1 MTELKVAIEN
11 VGGIEA
17 TELTITDSTTLIT
30 GANAS
35 NKTSLLQ
42 ALLFALGT
50 DEVPIRTGTDRARVE
65 LTVDGETVT
74 REAIRESSG
83 VTVDGDPLITAPE
96 DRDLFER
103 FAALL
108 ETNPLR
114 VAVQTT
120 SNFEALL
127 KEPMDIDTLEA
138 ERSEKLQEK
147 RALKSELADMAD
159 IDDEID
165 TVESDLQSRR
175 EEIDDLEAELDTLY
189 EKLPEQDDDLE
200 SLRQR
205 RTELVSKRN
214 RLQKQLT
221 DIESAID
228 RLVETIE
235 DLEAELAEIED
246 ADEMESLRK
255 RRATLHEEVD
265 AIDRRIDVLQSALT
279 ANREMLDADM
289 RDVLEYEPGLDETTL
304 ECWACGQQASISSF
318 EDVVD
323 RLQALVEQERKRRRE
338 YEPELE
344 QIETRIEEIE
354 AERRR
359 RAQLEEQLQSTE
371 SKLDSRRE
379 SLDQKREQ
387 LAEITEELS
396 TVEDQ
401 LTETKEARTEDHSE
415 ISQQIEETR
424 VDLETKRQ
432 ETERLEQERSR
443 LTEKRAERER
453 KQERLASVDQE
464 IQELTHRIEHLE
476 SELRETFNDAI
487 DELLDALQFDDIERM
502 WLDGEF
508 DLVIAREVDGAVRE
522 DTVENLAESERNM
535 IGLVLG
541 LAGYLAYDVD
551 TISPVLVLDSLGA
564 FDADRANR
572 LIEYFGRHAEFLVA
586 AVHPEQVEDSD
597 EGRIT
602 PAPGQ

>member
-1 MTELKVAIEN
+1 MTEIEVTIEN

-17 TELTITDSTTLIT
+17 TELTISDNTTLVT
-30 GANAS
+30 GENAS

-50 DEVPIRTGTDRARVE
+50 DDVPIRTGTDRARVE
-65 LTVDGETVT
+65 LTIDGETAVREAT
-74 REAIRESSG
+74 REPTGISIEG
-83 VTVDGDPLITAPE
+83 EPLVTDPD
-96 DRDLFER
+96 DRDLFTR

-114 VAVQTT
+114 MAVQTT
-120 SNFEALL
+120 SNFESLL
-127 KEPMDIDTLEA
+127 KDPMSIDTLEA

-147 RALKSELADMAD
+147 RTLNSELEELAG

-165 TVESDLQSRR
+165 AVKSDLQSRQ
-175 EEIDDLEAELDTLY
+175 EDIDELEAELDTLY
-189 EKLPEQDDDLE
+189 EELPEQDDGLE

-205 RTELVSKRN
+205 RTELVSERN
-214 RLQKQLT
+214 RLQTQLS

-228 RLVETIE
+228 RLVETID
-235 DLEAELAEIED
+235 DLEAELAEIDD
-246 ADEMESLRK
+246 ADEMKSLR
-255 RRATLHEEVD
+255 RRRTTLHEEVD
-265 AIDRRIDVLQSALT
+265 AIDQRIDVLQSALT

-289 RDVLEYEPGLDETTL
+289 SNVLEYEPGLDETAH
-304 ECWACGQQASISSF
+304 ECWACGQQATVSSF
-318 EDVVD
+318 EDVID
-323 RLQALVEQERKRRRE
+323 RLQELVEQERKRRRE

-344 QIETRIEEIE
+344 EIDTRIEEIE

-371 SKLDSRRE
+371 FKLDSRRE

-387 LAEITEELS
+387 LTEVTEALS
-396 TVEDQ
+396 AVEDR
-401 LTETKEARTEDHSE
+401 LTEAKEARTEDHSE

-424 VDLETKRQ
+424 VALKTKRQ
-432 ETERLEQERSR
+432 EIERLEQKRSR
-443 LTEKRAERER
+443 LTNQRAERER
-453 KQERLASVDQE
+453 KQGRLATVDEE
-464 IQELTHRIEHLE
+464 IREITHRIEHLE

-487 DELLDALQFDDIERM
+487 DELLDALQFEDVERM

-508 DLVIAREVDGAVRE
+508 DLVIAREVDGTVRE
-522 DTVENLAESERNM
+522 DTVENLAESERGM

-541 LAGYLAYDVD
+541 LAGYLAYDVG

-586 AVHPEQVEDSD
+586 AVHPEQVEGND
-597 EGRIT
+597 EAQTT

>member
-1 MTELKVAIEN
+1 MTEIEVTIEN

-17 TELTITDSTTLIT
+17 TELTISDNTTLVT
-30 GANAS
+30 GENAS

-50 DEVPIRTGTDRARVE
+50 DDVPIRTGTDWARVE
-65 LTVDGETVT
+65 LTIDGETVVREAT
-74 REAIRESSG
+74 REPTGISIEG
-83 VTVDGDPLITAPE
+83 EPLVTDPD
-96 DRDLFER
+96 DRDLFTR

-114 VAVQTT
+114 MAVQTT
-120 SNFEALL
+120 SNFESLL
-127 KEPMDIDTLEA
+127 KDPMSIDTLEA

-147 RALKSELADMAD
+147 RTLNSELEELAG

-165 TVESDLQSRR
+165 AVESDLQSRQ
-175 EEIDDLEAELDTLY
+175 EEIDELEAELDTLY
-189 EKLPEQDDDLE
+189 EELPEQDDGLE

-205 RTELVSKRN
+205 RTELVSERN
-214 RLQKQLT
+214 RLQTQLS

-228 RLVETIE
+228 RLVETID
-235 DLEAELAEIED
+235 DLEAELAEIDD
-246 ADEMESLRK
+246 ADEMESLR
-255 RRATLHEEVD
+255 RRRTTLHEEVD
-265 AIDRRIDVLQSALT
+265 AIDQRIDVLQSALT

-289 RDVLEYEPGLDETTL
+289 SNVLEYEPGLDETTL
-304 ECWACGQQASISSF
+304 ECWACGQQATVSSF
-318 EDVVD
+318 EDVID
-323 RLQALVEQERKRRRE
+323 RLQELVEQERKRRRE

-344 QIETRIEEIE
+344 EIDTRIEEIE

-371 SKLDSRRE
+371 FKLDSRRE

-387 LAEITEELS
+387 LTEVTEDLS
-396 TVEDQ
+396 AVEDR
-401 LTETKEARTEDHSE
+401 LTEAKEAQTEDPSE

-424 VDLETKRQ
+424 VALETKRQ
-432 ETERLEQERSR
+432 EIKRLEQKRSR
-443 LTEKRAERER
+443 LTDQRAERER
-453 KQERLASVDQE
+453 KQGRLATVDEE
-464 IQELTHRIEHLE
+464 IQGITHRIEHLE

-487 DELLDALQFDDIERM
+487 DELLDALQFEDVERM

-508 DLVIAREVDGAVRE
+508 DLVIAREVDGTVRE
-522 DTVENLAESERNM
+522 DTVENLAESERGM

-551 TISPVLVLDSLGA
+551 AISPVLVLDSLGA

-586 AVHPEQVEDSD
+586 AVHPEQVEDND
-597 EGRIT
+597 EAQTT